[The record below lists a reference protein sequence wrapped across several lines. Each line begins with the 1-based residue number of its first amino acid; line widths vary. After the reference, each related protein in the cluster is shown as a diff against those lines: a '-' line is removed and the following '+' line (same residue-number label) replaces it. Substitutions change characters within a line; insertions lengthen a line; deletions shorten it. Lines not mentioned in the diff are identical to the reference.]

1 MIYSEPQFEH
11 IYRCHYR
18 QMYRW
23 AYSLLEDGEDAR
35 DAVSQVFAQM
45 WQSKPEVAEE
55 SITSYLM
62 TATRNQCLKLLT
74 RRERQEQMQQDLQF
88 EQHQPQDSARRELLS
103 ELHHIIREHLT
114 EQDRR
119 VLALHFD
126 EEMTYSEAAK
136 ALSVSPAAINKH
148 ITKSLAKIR
157 KILKINQ

>member
-1 MIYSEPQFEH
+1 MIYDVQQFEQ
-11 IYRCHYR
+11 IYRGNYR
-18 QMYRW
+18 LMYRW
-23 AYSLLEDGEDAR
+23 AYSLLEDEEDAR

-45 WQSKPEVAEE
+45 WHAKPDVAEE
-55 SITSYLM
+55 RVGSYLM
-62 TATRNQCLKLLT
+62 TATRNQCLKLLDQ
-74 RRERQEQMQQDLQF
+74 RERQVQMRQELQY
-88 EQHQPQDSARRELLS
+88 EQHLPQDPARRELLT